1 MKYTTTSGGVLTLP
15 DHDPALAAFF
25 ARLATAAADE
35 SVTAGDFIA
44 LGYGLEN
51 PLMENKGGAAVVTAE
66 VHASP
71 WYHALADLLVRKEA
85 QQRALA
91 PLTVA
96 QVAARLGYHES
107 AVRQAIATGR
117 LPATKG
123 RGGMVVDAKDVAAFE
138 AAARPRGP
146 KAGPKVEPLPVTE
159 LAPWALEPGGATPC
173 VTFQDALDSDRGDRR
188 HCRGCGGSRQDH
200 EGRVAAAKVVTRA
213 AVRNAHRD
221 TVADLAAAVAAVG
234 EDGLRRWAHAVS
246 RELCACT
253 DPRATVCGC
262 AGPCR
267 CHAATTGKG
276 RLSAVP
282 RATVASTA
290 TSTALEAAI
299 GSKPGVSF
307 RLKGATLTNS
317 AKVGARRTGTI
328 AAGWTRLAVL
338 AAGKAGQG
346 ATYWELEPAAGHAA
360 VGWHGEGF
368 YVHGAF
374 RVAKQTRDEK
384 EARDSFDAFKA
395 TP

>member
-146 KAGPKVEPLPVTE
+146 KAGP
-159 LAPWALEPGGATPC
+159 
-173 VTFQDALDSDRGDRR
+173 
-188 HCRGCGGSRQDH
+188 
-200 EGRVAAAKVVTRA
+200 
-213 AVRNAHRD
+213 N
-221 TVADLAAAVAAVG
+221 
-234 EDGLRRWAHAVS
+234 GLRRWAHAVS